1 MSELYSRE
9 KTNGNVIIKNF
20 YEMNVFLLMLEKNN
34 LGTIIFWH
42 NFELS
47 ELLSLNSASFF
58 LSFLDWLLGDF
69 SGWRYYAYYTFS
81 KKIKNHISVNEF
93 ETYGSSVLETT
104 Y

>member
-1 MSELYSRE
+1 MALFKGEENLSFIIFIKNLRELYSRE
-9 KTNGNVIIKNF
+9 KIIGNVIIKNF

-34 LGTIIFWH
+34 LGTIIFWY

-69 SGWRYYAYYTFS
+69 SGWGYCTYYTFS
-81 KKIKNHISVNEF
+81 KKN
-93 ETYGSSVLETT
+93 
-104 Y
+104 